1 MEAPHATAVVKPLRL
16 RFPPNWRRAEAL
28 NLAERMKMPIFTYR
42 CRACG
47 ERFSTL
53 VNSGE
58 TPVCKA
64 CESEDLERQLSLI
77 AAPAKGGD
85 PAPAVAACGAPME
98 ACCGGGSC
106 AEFADA

>member
-1 MEAPHATAVVKPLRL
+1 
-16 RFPPNWRRAEAL
+16 
-28 NLAERMKMPIFTYR
+28 MPIFAYR

-47 ERFSTL
+47 EQFQTL
-53 VNSGE
+53 VMSGE

-85 PAPAVAACGAPME
+85 SAPAFAACGAPMG

-106 AEFADA
+106 QALADA

>member
-1 MEAPHATAVVKPLRL
+1 LH
-16 RFPPNWRRAEAL
+16 FPPNWRTGEAPITAEPI
-28 NLAERMKMPIFTYR
+28 EMPIFSYR

-47 ERFSTL
+47 EKFSTL
-53 VNSGE
+53 VNAGE
-58 TPVCKA
+58 TPLCKA
-64 CESEDLERQLSLI
+64 CASDDLERQLSLI

-85 PAPAVAACGAPME
+85 PAPALAACGAPME

>member
-1 MEAPHATAVVKPLRL
+1 
-16 RFPPNWRRAEAL
+16 
-28 NLAERMKMPIFTYR
+28 MPIFAYR

-47 ERFSTL
+47 EEFQTL
-53 VNSGE
+53 VMSGE
-58 TPVCKA
+58 TPTCKA

-85 PAPAVAACGAPME
+85 SAPALAPCGAPMD

-106 AEFADA
+106 GAFADA

>member
-1 MEAPHATAVVKPLRL
+1 VLA
-16 RFPPNWRRAEAL
+16 FSAE
-28 NLAERMKMPIFTYR
+28 LAERRSAKTDRAEVKMPIFAYR

-47 ERFSTL
+47 EEFQTL
-53 VNSGE
+53 VTAGE

-85 PAPAVAACGAPME
+85 SATALAPCGAPID
-98 ACCGGGSC
+98 ACCGGGAC
-106 AEFADA
+106 RAFADA